1 MRYEG
6 HRCTTYRGKL
16 NNPDKLLT
24 SIHAPPLLCT
34 HWRRY
39 RTTPAHSIGV
49 RSSQLLLSFQIT
61 ENGERHSSSQTTEV
75 DWGSFSHAP
84 LPLPPS
90 SPPPTLSTLGNW
102 SAVDSHYRRRP
113 AHPLYRSPSSI
124 SLLLHSHSI
133 VILLNGA
140 FLTWDS
146 HFPCSNITVCSRANY
161 LTHTESESLL
171 QSVEISLHF
180 VPEIRNEPSFPSTVR
195 FLTTKQKHLD
205 FLTQCSQLLV

>member
-75 DWGSFSHAP
+75 DWGSFSHA
-84 LPLPPS
+84 LPLPPLLRPHS
-90 SPPPTLSTLGNW
+90 QLWAIEAQLIPIIVVGRLTHSIALRVLFLYYSTLTLLLF
-102 SAVDSHYRRRP
+102 SLMA
-113 AHPLYRSPSSI
+113 PSWLEILTSLVQI
-124 SLLLHSHSI
+124 SLF
-133 VILLNGA
+133 VRA
-140 FLTWDS
+140 LT
-146 HFPCSNITVCSRANY
+146 I
-161 LTHTESESLL
+161 
-171 QSVEISLHF
+171 
-180 VPEIRNEPSFPSTVR
+180 
-195 FLTTKQKHLD
+195 
-205 FLTQCSQLLV
+205 